1 MTYETKPNWG
11 KWKHFH
17 IVKLW
22 QAVALSMNLDPKHIG
37 RSPQGWLAG
46 EDTILAKS
54 LEFKE
59 RLDLAISNIL
69 KLTVEHMVPG
79 RPAQWEV
86 TLASFAAQAGRW
98 WKSEVPPEMA
108 ALAEPEKP
116 LTQNERN
123 TLLVIIA
130 AICKQLKIDHQTQG
144 AAHKIAGMIQ
154 EIGAELS
161 EETILDKLKKIP
173 DALERRV
180 K

>member
-1 MTYETKPNWG
+1 MTYEIKPNWG

-37 RSPQGWLAG
+37 RSLQGWLAG

-108 ALAEPEKP
+108 ALAEPEKRDAKILEWP
-116 LTQNERN
+116 WGSRETK
-123 TLLVIIA
+123 LLGHLAEA
-130 AICKQLKIDHQTQG
+130 AK
-144 AAHKIAGMIQ
+144 
-154 EIGAELS
+154 ELWCR
-161 EETILDKLKKIP
+161 DDRP
-173 DALERRV
+173 DQHTGSRFSH
-180 K
+180 